1 MFPFDRN
8 VGNGNG
14 PNLQKIEVLNTG
26 LVFFLSFLSDFPKKD
41 GNRYSS
47 PKFIKINQISEKRWS
62 VSDVSFNGNS
72 IFRAVRPTVQV
83 LIPVQMFS
91 EVNLQE
97 LVAVHSLDL
106 SMVH

>member
-14 PNLQKIEVLNTG
+14 PTLQKIEVLNTG
-26 LVFFLSFLSDFPKKD
+26 LVFFLSVLSDFPKND

-62 VSDVSFNGNS
+62 ISDVSFNGNS
-72 IFRAVRPTVQV
+72 IFRAVNTSNRV
-83 LIPVQMFS
+83 
-91 EVNLQE
+91 
-97 LVAVHSLDL
+97 
-106 SMVH
+106 